1 MTAKEFLRQVRFVDR
16 MIDSKLRQVERLRD
30 EAGRTTLL
38 LSDMPRGGGSR
49 NHLEDVITKIVD
61 LENEINRDIDRLV
74 DLKTAARAA
83 INMIQEPEYR
93 LILELRYLCYKTWP
107 EIAETMGYCESNI
120 YRLHGFAL
128 NSFVVPQ
135 SAAQS
140 LE

>member
-38 LSDMPRGGGSR
+38 LSDMPRGSGSR

-74 DLKTAARAA
+74 DLKTAARTA
-83 INMIQEPEYR
+83 INAIQEPEYR

>member
-49 NHLEDVITKIVD
+49 SHLEDVITKIVD

-74 DLKTAARAA
+74 DLKTAARTA
-83 INMIQEPEYR
+83 INAIQEPEYR

>member
-74 DLKTAARAA
+74 DLKTAARTA
-83 INMIQEPEYR
+83 INAIQEPEYR

>member
-74 DLKTAARAA
+74 DLKTAARTA
-83 INMIQEPEYR
+83 INAIQEPEYR

-107 EIAETMGYCESNI
+107 EIMDALGYSEAHL
-120 YRLHGFAL
+120 YRLHGRAL
-128 NSFVVPQ
+128 RSFIPPDNFSQ
-135 SAAQS
+135 SG
-140 LE
+140 E